1 MSRTVTVGV
10 DGSRESLAAVD
21 WAAGEAVRRAVP
33 LRLLHVWGGEDP
45 RTHLVDQ
52 ETARG
57 WGERTLDAA
66 RRRLVRRHPDLRVET
81 RWVAGDPVETLD
93 AAAREA
99 EVLVLG
105 SRGLTGLRGF
115 LAGSVSLAVLARTPR
130 PVVLVRP
137 QNSPA
142 PAEDGPAEPVGGGRG
157 ERDERDER
165 EEGVPAGEVVVGLD
179 VFGPCDEVLG
189 FAFAAA
195 ERFGCPLRALHAW
208 TVPAAVYGPDM
219 GGALPMLLTELE
231 EDARRALDEVLVPWT
246 DKYPRV
252 PVVRDCH
259 QGRPA
264 QDLADAARDARLV
277 VVGRKNRRARFG
289 AHIGA
294 VTHAVLHHSPAPV
307 AVVPHD

>member
-81 RWVAGDPVETLD
+81 RWAAGDPVETLD
-93 AAAREA
+93 AAAQES

-115 LAGSVSLAVLARTPR
+115 LAGSVSLAVLARVRR

-137 QNSPA
+137 HNSPA
-142 PAEDGPAEPVGGGRG
+142 PAEGGPAEPVHGGPG
-157 ERDERDER
+157 EPD
-165 EEGVPAGEVVVGLD
+165 EGVLPAGEVVVGLD

-195 ERFGCPLRALHAW
+195 ERFGCPLRAMHAW

-231 EDARRALDEVLVPWT
+231 EDARHALDEVLVPWT

-252 PVVRDCH
+252 PVLRDCH

-264 QDLADAARDARLV
+264 QDLADAAHDARLV

-289 AHIGA
+289 THVGA